1 MSTPGPAPVPAGP
14 SGDDTG
20 GTAVPLLVSFV
31 CTGNICRSPM
41 AEVVARALVAEAGLS
56 DQVSVDSYGTGPWYH
71 GEGANPP
78 AVLALGKR
86 GYDGSGHG
94 ARQIDPR
101 TIGASD
107 LVLALDSGH
116 LQALRRMIGAD
127 RPQVRLL
134 RSFDPA
140 SAGQAD
146 LDVPDPFQRGD
157 AAFEHALDLV
167 EAACRG
173 LVAELPALLAARR
186 AR

>member
-1 MSTPGPAPVPAGP
+1 MSTPGPAPVPADP
-14 SGDDTG
+14 SGEDTG
-20 GTAVPLLVSFV
+20 RPTAPFLVSFV

-56 DQVSVDSYGTGPWYH
+56 DQVSVESYGTGPRYH

-78 AVLALGKR
+78 AVLALGRR

-116 LQALRRMIGAD
+116 LQALRRMIGD
-127 RPQVRLL
+127 RPQLRML

-157 AAFEHALDLV
+157 VAFEHALDLV
-167 EAACRG
+167 ESACRG
-173 LVAELPALLAARR
+173 LVAELPALLAARHPR
-186 AR
+186 

>member
-1 MSTPGPAPVPAGP
+1 MSSPGPTPVPADAAGRP
-14 SGDDTG
+14 T
-20 GTAVPLLVSFV
+20 VPFLVSFV

-41 AEVVARALVAEAGLS
+41 AEVVARALIAEAGLS

-78 AVLALGKR
+78 AVQALGRR
-86 GYDGSGHG
+86 GYDGTKHA
-94 ARQIDPR
+94 ARQVDPR
-101 TIGASD
+101 TIGSSD
-107 LVLALDSGH
+107 LVIALDSGH
-116 LQALRRMIGAD
+116 YQALRRLIGAD
-127 RPQVRLL
+127 GPPLRML

-140 SAGQAD
+140 STGRRD

-157 AAFEHALDLV
+157 AAFELALDLV

-186 AR
+186 PR